1 MGALRSNIDAA
12 HAVHLCLDMQ
22 SLFGPN
28 GPWPT
33 PWLERVLPNVV
44 SLVARDPARTIFTR
58 FMPPEQPDQAVGMW
72 RLYFAKWNDVTR
84 SVIDPALLDL
94 LPALLAFSPPAHVFD
109 KPAYSAF
116 SNPRLHSFLQ
126 EKRVHTLV
134 VSGTETDV
142 CVLATVLAA
151 VDLGYRVIVA
161 KDALCSSTDQTHD
174 ALMTLYAQRFDL
186 QIELADCDE
195 IIEAWSPVL

>member
-1 MGALRSNIDAA
+1 
-12 HAVHLCLDMQ
+12 MQ
-22 SLFGPN
+22 NLFGPN
-28 GPWPT
+28 GPWCT

-44 SLVARDPARTIFTR
+44 PLVARDPARTVFTR
-58 FMPPEQPDQAVGMW
+58 FIPPEQPDQAAGMW
-72 RLYFAKWNDVTR
+72 RLYFKKWNKVTR
-84 SVIDPALLDL
+84 SELDPGLLELLPRLKTFAPPAL
-94 LPALLAFSPPAHVFD
+94 VFD

-116 SNPRLHSFLQ
+116 SNSRLHPFLQ

-161 KDALCSSTDQTHD
+161 EDALCSSADQTHD
-174 ALMTLYAQRFDL
+174 ALMTLYAKRFDL
-186 QIELADCDE
+186 QIELANCDE
-195 IIEAWSPVL
+195 IIEAWSPVP